1 MTVTIRHIAAKLGL
15 SESTVSRALT
25 GKATLRPETV
35 ELVRKQAGKM
45 GYIPNVVARSLAGNR
60 SGLIGMALPALDYA
74 HGEFYSAMTLGV
86 EHTSEMYGY
95 FLLVFPSKEL
105 GSSRFLFQTF
115 LDGILILGPGNAPI
129 QKPAKPVV
137 VLDHKISGY
146 PSIVSNNRT
155 GAVEAT
161 KFLLEH
167 GHRRILFIGGPA
179 QHPTVRER
187 FAGMKE
193 AVRKFGGADVTLEA
207 THVDWRRNSA
217 AGRDAIAEV
226 MAEGPWNHTA
236 ILAANDMLAAG
247 AMTELQVRGFSVP
260 GQVSV
265 IGFDDSVLC
274 DITSPPLTS
283 VKQQPYEMGVAAM
296 EQLHALITGSKAKAR
311 NSWTTTLMVRSSA
324 GPAPQAPA
332 QSAL

>member
-60 SGLIGMALPALDYA
+60 SGLIGLALPALDYA

-95 FLLVFPSKEL
+95 FLLVFPSREL

-115 LDGILILGPGNAPI
+115 LDGILILGPGTSPI
-129 QKPAKPVV
+129 VKPSKPVV
-137 VLDHKISGY
+137 VLDHKLNGI
-146 PSIVSNNRT
+146 PSIISNNRT
-155 GAVEAT
+155 GAIEAT
-161 KFLLEH
+161 KFLLEN
-167 GHRRILFIGGPA
+167 GHRRILFLGGPA

-187 FAGMKE
+187 YNGMKE
-193 AVRKFGGADVTLEA
+193 AIKKFGDDTVVTSA
-207 THVDWRRNSA
+207 IHVDWRRNSS

-236 ILAANDMLAAG
+236 VLAANDMLAAG
-247 AMTELQVRGFSVP
+247 ALNELQSRGFSVP

-274 DITSPPLTS
+274 DITSPRLTS
-283 VKQQPYEMGVAAM
+283 VRQQPYEMGVAAM

-311 NSWTTTLMVRSSA
+311 NIWTTTLISRDSA
-324 GPAPQAPA
+324 GPAPQAPS
-332 QSAL
+332 QSVP